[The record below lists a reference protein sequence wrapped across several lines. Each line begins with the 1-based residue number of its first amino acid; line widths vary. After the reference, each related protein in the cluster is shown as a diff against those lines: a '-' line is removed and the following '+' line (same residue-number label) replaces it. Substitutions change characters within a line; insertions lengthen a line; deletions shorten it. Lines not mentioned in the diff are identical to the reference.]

1 MNLDARR
8 DIARS
13 VLEGRHGFQFRWDS
27 WMQAYDALDSISKSA
42 AGAVVMVRGP
52 TGAGITSLLDAF
64 IATHSA
70 TVIVVR
76 HDIFLSRV
84 NLIDRVQQMVFPNS
98 EFGWLKQVPKS
109 LVEFVKLTN
118 RRTIVIDDAEIIINE
133 RSLLENLIDDMRTL
147 AMSPAGMQVIFSTRR
162 APLQN
167 KLCKIKTVQTSDI
180 SLTGALTGQSFSDL
194 KAQFCHWSNSR
205 YGLNIRVQERNQC
218 ATTADEFEIDRAMS
232 LLEVFYCAELLL
244 DQLPT
249 AMFGQMATED
259 LKWEVQRVLYG

>member
-27 WMQAYDALDSISKSA
+27 WNQAHDALDSISKST

-64 IATHSA
+64 VATHSM

-84 NLIDRVQQMVFPNS
+84 SLIDRVQQIVFPTS

-118 RRTIVIDDAEIIINE
+118 RRTIVIDDAEVIINE
-133 RSLLENLIDDMRTL
+133 GDSLENLIGDMCKF
-147 AMSPAGMQVIFSTRR
+147 AMSAAGMQVIFSTRR

-167 KLCKIKTVQTSDI
+167 EFCKIKTVQTSDI
-180 SLTGALTGQSFSDL
+180 SLNGALTGQSWSDL
-194 KAQFCHWSNSR
+194 KTQFCHWSNSR
-205 YGLNIRVQERNQC
+205 YGLNIRMQDWDKF
-218 ATTADEFEIDRAMS
+218 ATTADELEIDRALS
-232 LLEVFYCAELLL
+232 LLEVLYCAALLR
-244 DQLPT
+244 DHLPT
-249 AMFGQMATED
+249 KRLGALATED